1 MINLHHSI
9 FESLL
14 WGFIASIPL
23 VMGCIAALFVSL
35 PKGIIA
41 AIMAFGSGV
50 LVAAL
55 TFSLVEEAFSLSQS
69 IPPVVI
75 GFILGGVSYSVANHI
90 LDRKSKSGSSVVSN
104 SDTSKNISSKN
115 SAVRKRKR
123 SHGDNAGGGKSA
135 SGLSL
140 LVGSVMDNIPENMAL
155 GISLVTG
162 GAVNIVLIAAIFIS
176 NFPEGLASTEG
187 MKSNG
192 RSKKYVLAMWSIAV
206 IVGTISTAIGFAVL
220 SKASPFAISVAIS
233 FAAGAILVMLAES
246 MIPEAFEEGGS
257 KIGLAAM
264 AGFTVAF
271 ILGRLGG

>member
-1 MINLHHSI
+1 L
-9 FESLL
+9 
-14 WGFIASIPL
+14 GFIASIPL
-23 VMGCIAALFVSL
+23 AIGCVVALFVSL
-35 PKGIIA
+35 PKSVIA
-41 AIMAFGSGV
+41 SIMAFGSGV

-69 IPPVVI
+69 ISPVVI

-90 LDRKSKSGSSVVSN
+90 LDRKSKSKSGNSSHVGTDNN
-104 SDTSKNISSKN
+104 SGNNI

-192 RSKKYVLAMWSIAV
+192 RGKKYMLGLWSIAV
-206 IVGTISTAIGFAVL
+206 LIGTISTAIGFAVL

-246 MIPEAFEEGGS
+246 MIPEAFKEGGS

-271 ILGRLGG
+271 ILGRLDGG